1 MAAPN
6 LRTTFWIGELTEGPW
21 VTNQSPLCVGE
32 LLFTPHFNPIYRIT
46 DDARIADDGGGK
58 PFLSLELPLR
68 ILYVASAGSWT
79 KTGH

>member
-6 LRTTFWIGELTEGPW
+6 LRTTFWIGEQREGLWP
-21 VTNQSPLCVGE
+21 TNLSPLCVGG
-32 LLFTPHFNPIYRIT
+32 LLFPQHNNSNYRIT
-46 DDARIADDGGGK
+46 NDARIADDGGGK
-58 PFLSLELPLR
+58 SFLSLELPLR